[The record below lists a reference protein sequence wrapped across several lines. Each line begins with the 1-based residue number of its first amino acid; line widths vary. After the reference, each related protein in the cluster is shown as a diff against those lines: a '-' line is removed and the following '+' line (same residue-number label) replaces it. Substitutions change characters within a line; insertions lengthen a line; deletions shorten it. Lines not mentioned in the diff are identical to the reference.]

1 VEERL
6 FDAGFLGDL
15 LHAGAGRAA
24 PDEHGARGVEDAFLG
39 IPVDRAFT
47 AWFSHMVSPTG

>member
-1 VEERL
+1 VKEG
-6 FDAGFLGDL
+6 FVDAGFVRDL